1 MTPTDDKAAPPR
13 RPRLIM
19 LLPLFVFVALA
30 AVFLIRLETG
40 GNPDAIPS
48 ALIGR
53 PAPDFDLPPLEGV
66 ARPGLARA
74 DLEGGG
80 VTVVNVFASW
90 CGPCRIEHPQLMEL
104 AKDDRFQVV
113 GINYKDQPSNARRF
127 LTDLGNPYAAIGV
140 DPNGRAGI
148 DWGLYGVPE
157 TFIVDATGT
166 IRYKHI
172 GPIGEDTLAEVIR
185 PEIEKAMQPEG

>member
-1 MTPTDDKAAPPR
+1 MTSTDDKAAPPR

-30 AVFLIRLETG
+30 AGFLIRLETG

-74 DLEGGG
+74 DLEGG

-104 AKDDRFQVV
+104 AKDDGINLVA
-113 GINYKDQPSNARRF
+113 INYKDQPGNARRF

-157 TFIVDATGT
+157 TFIIDATGT

>member
-53 PAPDFDLPPLEGV
+53 PAPDFDLPPLEGI

-74 DLEGGG
+74 DLEGG

-127 LTDLGNPYAAIGV
+127 LTDLGNPYALIGV

-157 TFIVDATGT
+157 TFIVDAKGI

-172 GPIGEDTLAEVIR
+172 GPIGVDTLSEVIL
-185 PEIEKAMQPEG
+185 PEIEKAMQPDG

>member
-1 MTPTDDKAAPPR
+1 MTSTDDKAAPPR

-74 DLEGGG
+74 DLEGG

-104 AKDDRFQVV
+104 AKDDGINLVA
-113 GINYKDQPSNARRF
+113 INYKDQPGNAAVSSPISAIRMPRSVSTPTAAPGSTGVCMACRKPSSSMRR
-127 LTDLGNPYAAIGV
+127 
-140 DPNGRAGI
+140 GRS
-148 DWGLYGVPE
+148 
-157 TFIVDATGT
+157 ATSISARSAR
-166 IRYKHI
+166 IRW
-172 GPIGEDTLAEVIR
+172 PR
-185 PEIEKAMQPEG
+185 

>member
-53 PAPDFDLPPLEGV
+53 PAPDFDLPPLDGV

-104 AKDDRFQVV
+104 AKDEGINLVA
-113 GINYKDQPSNARRF
+113 INYKDQPGNARRF
-127 LTDLGNPYAAIGV
+127 LGDLGNPYSAIGV

-157 TFIVDATGT
+157 TFIIDATGT

>member
-1 MTPTDDKAAPPR
+1 MTPTDDKATPPR

-53 PAPDFDLPPLEGV
+53 PAPDFDLPPLDGV

-74 DLEGGG
+74 DLEGG

-113 GINYKDQPSNARRF
+113 GINYKDQPANARRF

-157 TFIVDATGT
+157 TFIIDATGT

-172 GPIGEDTLAEVIR
+172 GPIGVDTLSEVIL

>member
-1 MTPTDDKAAPPR
+1 MTSTDDKAAPPR

-74 DLEGGG
+74 DLEGG

-104 AKDDRFQVV
+104 AKDDGINLVA
-113 GINYKDQPSNARRF
+113 INYKDQPGNARRF

-157 TFIVDATGT
+157 TFIIDATGT

>member
-1 MTPTDDKAAPPR
+1 MTSTDDKAAPPR

-53 PAPDFDLPPLEGV
+53 PAPDFDLPPLDGV

-104 AKDDRFQVV
+104 AKDDGINLVA
-113 GINYKDQPSNARRF
+113 INYKDQPANARRF

-157 TFIVDATGT
+157 TFIIDATGT